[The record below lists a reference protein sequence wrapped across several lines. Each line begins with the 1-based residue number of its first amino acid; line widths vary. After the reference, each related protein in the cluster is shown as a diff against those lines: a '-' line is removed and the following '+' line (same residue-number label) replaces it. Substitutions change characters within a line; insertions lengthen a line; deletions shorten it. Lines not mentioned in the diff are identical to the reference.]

1 MKKKKGL
8 NKLLVKFLVWRLKHI
23 SNSSFIL
30 IVAGL
35 VGLFSGLAA
44 VLLKSVVHLIQNL
57 LEKNQNLLGIDYL
70 HVVYPILGI
79 SITVLITQF
88 ILKEKLGHGITNILY
103 SISKRSSIVARGKIY
118 SRMITSSI
126 TVGFGGSVGLEA
138 PIVVTGSAIGSNIGR
153 LVHLNYKKR
162 TLLIACGTAG
172 AISAIFNSPITGV
185 IFAIEVMLTDV
196 TITMFIPILIASGV
210 GAITSLILLGNDILF
225 SFKLK
230 DVFTASDLPAY
241 ILLGVLCGLISL
253 YFTRIIYWVEGSLNK
268 IQRDYKK
275 ALVGGGALA
284 LLILIFPPLYGEGYA
299 AIKLL
304 LADQESLLFENSIL
318 YTFDEHRIFL
328 LLFLLLIIFVK
339 PFATALTIGAGG
351 SGGIFAPSL
360 FLGGVTGYFFSK
372 ILALI
377 SPTISISSSNSTLI
391 GMCGVMSGV
400 LHAPLTAIFLIA
412 EITGGYDL
420 FIPLMLVSAISFTTI
435 YYFEKHSLYTKKL
448 IEKGDLIHNDKDK
461 QVLSLIAL
469 DKMIEK
475 DLYTIGPEEP
485 ISSLVE
491 LVKKSHRN
499 IFPVVTAESRLVGI
513 ITLDDVREIMFD
525 PEKRK
530 EVKIKSLMQQP
541 PAFVSP
547 QEKMQSVMSKFEVTQ
562 AWNLPVIEKEE
573 YIGFVSKSS
582 IFNAYRKKLKRQNR
596 E

>member
-1 MKKKKGL
+1 MTNKKGL
-8 NKLLVKFLVWRLKHI
+8 NKLLVRLLVWRLKHI
-23 SNSSFIL
+23 SNNSFIL
-30 IVAGL
+30 IIAGL
-35 VGLFSGLAA
+35 VGLVSGLSA
-44 VLLKSVVHLIQNL
+44 VLLKSTVHLIQNL
-57 LEKNQNLLGIDYL
+57 LEKNQDFT
-70 HVVYPILGI
+70 GI
-79 SITVLITQF
+79 SYLYLAYPLIGILITVLISKVV
-88 ILKEKLGHGITNILY
+88 LKEKLGHGITSILY
-103 SISKRSSIVARGKIY
+103 RISKGSSIVAKGKLY
-118 SRMITSSI
+118 SRMITSGI

-210 GAITSLILLGNDILF
+210 GAITSLILLGDDILF

-241 ILLGVLCGLISL
+241 ILLGILSGLISL
-253 YFTRIIYWVEGSLNK
+253 YFTRIMYWVEGTLDNIK
-268 IQRDYKK
+268 NAYKK
-275 ALVGGGALA
+275 ALFGGIILA
-284 LLILIFPPLYGEGYA
+284 ILILIFPPLYGEGYS

-304 LADQESLLFENSIL
+304 LADQEASLFENGIFTS
-318 YTFDEHRIFL
+318 FKEHQFFL
-328 LLFLLLIIFVK
+328 LSFLFLIIMVK
-339 PFATALTIGAGG
+339 PFATALTIGSGG

-360 FLGGVTGYFFSK
+360 FLGGITGYFFSK
-372 ILALI
+372 SVSLI
-377 SPTISISSSNSTLI
+377 IPNYSISTSNYTLV

-412 EITGGYDL
+412 EITGGYEL
-420 FIPLMLVSAISFTTI
+420 FIPLMLVSAISFSTI
-435 YYFEKHSLYTKKL
+435 SYFEKHSIYTKKL

-461 QVLSLIAL
+461 QVLSLIQL

-475 DLYTIGPEEP
+475 DLHTIGPEEP
-485 ISSLVE
+485 ISMLVN
-491 LVKKSHRN
+491 LVKKSRRN
-499 IFPVVTAESRLVGI
+499 IFPVISESNQLMGI

-525 PEKRK
+525 IEKRE

-541 PAFVSP
+541 PAYVYP
-547 QEKMQSVMSKFEVTQ
+547 QEKMQSVMSKFELTQ
-562 AWNLPVIEKEE
+562 AWNLPVIENDK

-582 IFNAYRKKLKRQNR
+582 IFNAYRMKLKRQNR